1 MKTTRN
7 ILLGLTTAALT
18 AGMVFAGSH
27 TTPEGQ
33 AVAARHAHMDL
44 YQFNLGILG
53 NMAKGAVD
61 FDEAVAMG
69 AAKDLAALANMSQA
83 SYWIPGTS
91 STDIEGSRAL
101 PAAFTDMEDAIAKS
115 MALAEAA
122 NAMAEAA
129 GTLDGVKA
137 NLGKVGGACG
147 ACHKAYRAPSS

>member
-91 STDIEGSRAL
+91 STDIEGSRGPPPLQIWKTQSRNPWPSPKRQTPWQKPLAL
-101 PAAFTDMEDAIAKS
+101 WT
-115 MALAEAA
+115 
-122 NAMAEAA
+122 
-129 GTLDGVKA
+129 V
-137 NLGKVGGACG
+137 
-147 ACHKAYRAPSS
+147 